1 MTHLEFH
8 SLSSY
13 VIDKRRDF
21 HKYPEQGWHEFRTTA
36 MIFWEL
42 SRFGYSVKWLDDF
55 IPKDSVLGR
64 DLSDD
69 EELAEKQRALREGAD
84 REVLESFHLTGL
96 IAEIAAPR
104 QGSTKGFR
112 FDIDCVEVEESQ
124 DPERLP
130 SRAGFRSVHRGLMHA
145 CGHDGHAALGLAMA
159 KYVSDHLDSLAGKYV
174 FIFQPA
180 EEGCRGGEAVSR
192 IPLIG
197 RINDFVS
204 FHLGMKVPSGLAAL
218 NPTDFLASTK
228 FTLAVHGKAAHAGIE
243 PWKGINALD
252 CAARIAVKLFQ
263 IPSAISRTARLNIG
277 KFRSDNGRNVVADLV
292 TMQCETRGKDSAEN
306 NAVYSEAVDV
316 IQDEIAGSRCRHDLK
331 IVGRS

>member
-1 MTHLEFH
+1 MTNLEFH

-104 QGSTKGFR
+104 QEAPRASASTSTAWRSRSRRIRK
-112 FDIDCVEVEESQ
+112 DSLKS
-124 DPERLP
+124 RLP
-130 SRAGFRSVHRGLMHA
+130 LRAQGAYACLRPRRPRGARTCHGEICVRS
-145 CGHDGHAALGLAMA
+145 
-159 KYVSDHLDSLAGKYV
+159 
-174 FIFQPA
+174 P
-180 EEGCRGGEAVSR
+180 
-192 IPLIG
+192 
-197 RINDFVS
+197 
-204 FHLGMKVPSGLAAL
+204 
-218 NPTDFLASTK
+218 
-228 FTLAVHGKAAHAGIE
+228 
-243 PWKGINALD
+243 
-252 CAARIAVKLFQ
+252 
-263 IPSAISRTARLNIG
+263 
-277 KFRSDNGRNVVADLV
+277 
-292 TMQCETRGKDSAEN
+292 
-306 NAVYSEAVDV
+306 
-316 IQDEIAGSRCRHDLK
+316 
-331 IVGRS
+331 

>member
-1 MTHLEFH
+1 MTNLEFH

-124 DPERLP
+124 DPERRP

-145 CGHDGHAALGLAMA
+145 
-159 KYVSDHLDSLAGKYV
+159 
-174 FIFQPA
+174 
-180 EEGCRGGEAVSR
+180 
-192 IPLIG
+192 
-197 RINDFVS
+197 
-204 FHLGMKVPSGLAAL
+204 
-218 NPTDFLASTK
+218 
-228 FTLAVHGKAAHAGIE
+228 
-243 PWKGINALD
+243 
-252 CAARIAVKLFQ
+252 
-263 IPSAISRTARLNIG
+263 
-277 KFRSDNGRNVVADLV
+277 
-292 TMQCETRGKDSAEN
+292 
-306 NAVYSEAVDV
+306 
-316 IQDEIAGSRCRHDLK
+316 
-331 IVGRS
+331 